1 MERRI
6 PIRRPPS
13 DENMTGHRGALAT
26 MERKLHN
33 FRLNCVYVSLIDS
46 L

>member
-6 PIRRPPS
+6 PIRRPLS
-13 DENMTGHRGALAT
+13 NENMPGLRGALAT

-33 FRLNCVYVSLIDS
+33 FRLNCVYVSLIGS